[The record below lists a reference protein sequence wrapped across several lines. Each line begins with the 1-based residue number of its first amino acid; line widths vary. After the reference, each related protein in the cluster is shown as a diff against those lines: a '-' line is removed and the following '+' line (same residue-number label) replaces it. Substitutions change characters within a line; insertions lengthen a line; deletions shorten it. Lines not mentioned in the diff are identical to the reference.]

1 MELLESIAPLLVV
14 QAYIAGIGATLY
26 YLSARRDSRMLR
38 RRINTYEHAR
48 RDARGKE

>member
-14 QAYIAGIGATLY
+14 YGFVVGNGAIAL
-26 YLSARRDSRMLR
+26 L
-38 RRINTYEHAR
+38 RRINAYGHAR